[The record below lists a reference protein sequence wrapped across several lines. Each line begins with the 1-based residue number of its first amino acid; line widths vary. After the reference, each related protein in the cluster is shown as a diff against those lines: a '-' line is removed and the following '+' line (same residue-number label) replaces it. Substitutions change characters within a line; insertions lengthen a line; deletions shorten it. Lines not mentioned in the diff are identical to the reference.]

1 MYKKKYD
8 FEESK
13 KKMKRRMVVNW
24 VIMFVSLGL
33 MILCYYFVK

>member
-13 KKMKRRMVVNW
+13 KRMKRRMVINW
-24 VIMFVSLGL
+24 IIMLVSLGL
-33 MILCYYFVK
+33 RLFCYYCVK

>member
-13 KKMKRRMVVNW
+13 KRMHRRTVINW
-24 VIMFVSLGL
+24 IIMIVSLGL
-33 MILCYYFVK
+33 MIFCYYFVK

>member
-8 FEESK
+8 PEESK
-13 KKMKRRMVVNW
+13 KRMRNTMIRNW
-24 VIMFVSLGL
+24 VIMIVSLIL